1 MTERELR
8 ELIAGG
14 ENEQVEMTRAFD
26 KADKMGQAI
35 CAFANDLGNTGRA
48 GVLLLGVDDG
58 GSISGKRIDDRQF
71 ASLGGLKSDGNL
83 LPPPSMSVEKFAL
96 PEGDVVAITVFP
108 SNYPP
113 IRYNGQIW
121 VRVGPR
127 KALANDDDVHVLTE
141 RRAKFGI
148 RDEELPC
155 ERANLND
162 LDLDL
167 YRGVY
172 LPRAVNA
179 QIVEDDDRPI
189 LEQLVA
195 LRFFSR
201 EKNCPTNLGVLLFA
215 KHPERFVP
223 SAYVQYVKFD
233 GDDNSGDVL
242 QENAFKGPLVKTVQE
257 LDVFV
262 KSGPSSVRPV
272 PVSAFREDM
281 VSRYPA
287 WALRELV
294 LNAIIHRDYFL
305 GNAPIKF
312 YEYSSGR
319 IEISNAGGLF
329 GRVNAGNF
337 PSMNDYRNPLL
348 AEAMKVLGMV
358 NKYNRGIAKVNRELA
373 DNGNAKAK
381 FEFDKPT
388 EFRVTVYASQSGHMA
403 AESGHMGAS
412 LSPSAYDIDSQDR
425 AVLDAIARHPGIK
438 GEAIFL
444 EVKTSLR
451 SVRRTLDRLKI
462 GQKIEYRGS
471 RRTGGWFVKT

>member
-35 CAFANDLGNTGRA
+35 CAFANDLG
-48 GVLLLGVDDG
+48 
-58 GSISGKRIDDRQF
+58 
-71 ASLGGLKSDGNL
+71 
-83 LPPPSMSVEKFAL
+83 
-96 PEGDVVAITVFP
+96 
-108 SNYPP
+108 
-113 IRYNGQIW
+113 
-121 VRVGPR
+121 
-127 KALANDDDVHVLTE
+127 
-141 RRAKFGI
+141 
-148 RDEELPC
+148 
-155 ERANLND
+155 
-162 LDLDL
+162 
-167 YRGVY
+167 
-172 LPRAVNA
+172 
-179 QIVEDDDRPI
+179 
-189 LEQLVA
+189 
-195 LRFFSR
+195 
-201 EKNCPTNLGVLLFA
+201 
-215 KHPERFVP
+215 
-223 SAYVQYVKFD
+223 
-233 GDDNSGDVL
+233 
-242 QENAFKGPLVKTVQE
+242 
-257 LDVFV
+257 
-262 KSGPSSVRPV
+262 
-272 PVSAFREDM
+272 
-281 VSRYPA
+281 
-287 WALRELV
+287 
-294 LNAIIHRDYFL
+294 
-305 GNAPIKF
+305 
-312 YEYSSGR
+312 SGR

-329 GRVNAGNF
+329 GRVDAGNF

-403 AESGHMGAS
+403 AESGHMAAS
-412 LSPSAYDIDSQDR
+412 LPPSAYDIDSQDR

-451 SVRRTLDRLKI
+451 SVRRTLDRLKM